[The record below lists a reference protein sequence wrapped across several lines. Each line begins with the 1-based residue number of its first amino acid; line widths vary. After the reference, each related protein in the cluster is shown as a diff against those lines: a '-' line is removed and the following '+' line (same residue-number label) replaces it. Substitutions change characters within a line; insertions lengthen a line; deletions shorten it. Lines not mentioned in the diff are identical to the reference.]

1 MTPSVV
7 EPSITSQAV
16 VAPHSVVEPTLIVEQ
31 KETSQCET
39 PQGVAPCAQ
48 PKIVHPGEGTLWHA
62 FGDSIRA
69 LLTEDETGGQL
80 FVGHME
86 PPADYGPPLHVH
98 AQEDEIFIVEQGRFE
113 FTVRDAVV
121 QAGPGTVL
129 YGPRNIPHTWR
140 ATGAGPNHAT
150 VISVPGSFGSFFERC
165 AAAFA
170 GGEPDMEQV
179 MRIADEHGLFFVTPE
194 EAALYQTQSEDT
206 PQPKVVLPGE
216 GALVE
221 MPGERGRALLVSQET
236 GAQFLLAEV
245 EVDPGFGPP
254 PHIHTRED
262 ELFLV
267 QEGQFEFRIGNEYSQ
282 AGPGTV
288 VFAPRNIPHAF
299 RAVGEV
305 PARAIVLVQPG
316 GFEQFFARYA
326 EMRCD
331 ESTQPQQIVELAAE
345 YGIHFL
351 PPGD

>member
-1 MTPSVV
+1 MTPVA
-7 EPSITSQAV
+7 EPTITSQAV
-16 VAPHSVVEPTLIVEQ
+16 VAPHSIVEPMRIVEQ
-31 KETSQCET
+31 REISQGET
-39 PQGVAPCAQ
+39 PRVQ

-69 LLTEDETGGQL
+69 LLTEDDTAGEL

-98 AQEDEIFIVEQGRFE
+98 AMEDEIFIVERGLFE
-113 FTVRDAVV
+113 FTIRDTTV

-140 ATGAGPNHAT
+140 ATSEGPNRAT
-150 VISVPGSFGSFFERC
+150 VISVPGSFGRFFGRC

-170 GGEPDMEQV
+170 GGEPDMAQV
-179 MRIADEHGLFFVTPE
+179 MRIADEHGLRFLTPE
-194 EAALYQTQSEDT
+194 EATLYECEDQSA

-216 GALVE
+216 GAMME

-236 GAQFLLAEV
+236 GGQFLLAEV

-267 QEGQFEFRIGNEYSQ
+267 QEGQFEFRIGNEYSHV
-282 AGPGTV
+282 GPGTV

-305 PARAIVLVQPG
+305 SARAIVLVRPG

-326 EMRCD
+326 ALRCD
-331 ESTQPQQIVELAAE
+331 ENTQPQQIVELAAE
-345 YGIHFL
+345 YGIHIL
-351 PPGD
+351 SPGE